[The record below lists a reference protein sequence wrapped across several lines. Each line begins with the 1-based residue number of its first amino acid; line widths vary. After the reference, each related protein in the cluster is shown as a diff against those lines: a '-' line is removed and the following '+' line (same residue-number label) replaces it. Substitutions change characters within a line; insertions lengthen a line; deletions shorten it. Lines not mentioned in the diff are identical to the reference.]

1 MKNEN
6 KKKEI
11 LTNPDRL
18 DRVLETHYFVIY
30 LIENEDEKV
39 TSTRTECIEIPFD
52 IENELVNELELFGD
66 VDLVTKDTYI
76 KWTGQDRTHNDKTIL
91 QKGKIYDVICLQN
104 GRAILDLGFALYGW
118 VRPKD
123 FELFN
128 VTEQLDYE
136 NSTLH

>member
-1 MKNEN
+1 MKDEN

>member
-1 MKNEN
+1 MKDEN

-76 KWTGQDRTHNDKTIL
+76 KWTGRDRTHNDKTIL